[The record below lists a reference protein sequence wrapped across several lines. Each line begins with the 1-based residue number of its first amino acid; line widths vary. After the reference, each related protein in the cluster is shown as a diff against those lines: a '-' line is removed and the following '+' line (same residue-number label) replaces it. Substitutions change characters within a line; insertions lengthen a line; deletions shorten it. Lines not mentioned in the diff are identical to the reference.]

1 MSSLKIYSMANK
13 GTLYLI
19 PNTLGGESIDD
30 IIPET
35 VRNEATSLRF
45 FMVENIKSARRL
57 LRKMDRQFP
66 IDDSM
71 FIEMNKRSTEQETMK
86 ALNWLIEGKNVG
98 VISDAGCACVAD
110 PGADIVSMAHTNKIA
125 VVPFVGP
132 SSILLSLIGSG
143 FSGQK
148 FTFHGYLP
156 KDRKERIQTLKS
168 YEFVA
173 RKKGYTQI
181 FMDTPYRNMN
191 VLEDLLNELADHT
204 QLCIASNITLH
215 NQRLRT
221 MSVEDWR
228 ANAYDLSKSPCVFLI
243 G

>member
-1 MSSLKIYSMANK
+1 MTKAGSLYI
-13 GTLYLI
+13 I
-19 PNTLGGESIDD
+19 PNTLGGESIQD
-30 IIPET
+30 IIPQE
-35 VRNEATSLRF
+35 VILKASGIRHF
-45 FMVENIKSARRL
+45 IVENLKSSRRL

-66 IDDSM
+66 IDESM
-71 FIEMNKRSTEQETMK
+71 FIEMNKRSTEQDTMK
-86 ALNWLIEGKNVG
+86 GLHWLIEGHDVG

-110 PGADIVSMAHTNKIA
+110 PGADIVSLAHSQKIA
-125 VVPFVGP
+125 VIPFVGP
-132 SSILLSLIGSG
+132 SSILLSLMGSG
-143 FSGQK
+143 FSGQN
-148 FTFHGYLP
+148 FSFHGYLP
-156 KDRKERIQTLKS
+156 KDRKERIRTLKT
-168 YEFVA
+168 YEFDS

-215 NQRLRT
+215 NQRIRT

-228 ANAYDLSKSPCVFLI
+228 ENAYDLSKSPCVFLI

>member
-1 MSSLKIYSMANK
+1 MTKAGSLYI
-13 GTLYLI
+13 I
-19 PNTLGGESIDD
+19 PNTLGGESIQD
-30 IIPET
+30 IIPQD
-35 VRNEATSLRF
+35 VILKASGIRHF
-45 FMVENIKSARRL
+45 IVENLKSSRRL

-66 IDDSM
+66 IDESM
-71 FIEMNKRSTEQETMK
+71 FIEMNKRSTEQDTMK
-86 ALNWLIEGKNVG
+86 GLHWLIEGHDVG

-110 PGADIVSMAHTNKIA
+110 PGADIVSLAHSQKIE
-125 VVPFVGP
+125 VIPFVGP
-132 SSILLSLIGSG
+132 SSILLSLMGSG
-143 FSGQK
+143 FSGQN
-148 FTFHGYLP
+148 FSFHGYLP
-156 KDRKERIQTLKS
+156 KDRKDRIRTLKT
-168 YEFVA
+168 YEFEA

-215 NQRLRT
+215 NQRVRA

-228 ANAYDLSKSPCVFLI
+228 ENAYDLSKSPCVFLI

>member
-1 MSSLKIYSMANK
+1 MDKTGN
-13 GTLYLI
+13 LYII
-19 PNTLGGESIDD
+19 PNTLGGESIED
-30 IIPET
+30 IIPSEVT
-35 VRNEATSLRF
+35 LKASGIRHF
-45 FMVENIKSARRL
+45 IVENLKSSRRL

-66 IDDSM
+66 IDESL
-71 FIEMNKRSTEQETMK
+71 FIEMNKRSTEQDTMK
-86 ALNWLIEGKNVG
+86 GLHWLIEGKDVG

-110 PGADIVSMAHTNKIA
+110 PGAEIVALAHSQKIA
-125 VVPFVGP
+125 VIPLVGP
-132 SSILLSLIGSG
+132 SSILLSLMGSG
-143 FSGQK
+143 FSGQQ

-156 KDRKERIQTLKS
+156 KERKERIRTLKT
-168 YEFVA
+168 YEFEA

-181 FMDTPYRNMN
+181 FMDTPFRNMN

-215 NQRLRT
+215 NQRIRS

-228 ANAYDLSKSPCVFLI
+228 ENAYDLSKSPCVFLI

>member
-1 MSSLKIYSMANK
+1 MAK
-13 GTLYLI
+13 TGTLYLI
-19 PNTLGGESIDD
+19 PNTLGGESIED
-30 IIPET
+30 IIPQA
-35 VRNEATSLRF
+35 VREDATSLRH
-45 FMVENIKSARRL
+45 FMVENLKSARRL

-66 IDDSM
+66 IDESL
-71 FIEMNKRSTEQETMK
+71 FIEMNKRSTEKDTMTS
-86 ALNWLIEGKNVG
+86 LQWLIEGKDVG

-110 PGADIVSMAHTNKIA
+110 PGADIVSLAHSQKIT
-125 VVPFVGP
+125 VMPLVGP
-132 SSILLSLIGSG
+132 SSILLSLMGSG

-148 FTFHGYLP
+148 FSFHGYLP

-204 QLCIASNITLH
+204 QLCIASNVTLH
-215 NQRLRT
+215 NQRVRS
-221 MSVEDWR
+221 MSVLDWR
-228 ANAYDLSKSPCVFLI
+228 ENAYDLSKSPCVFLI

>member
-1 MSSLKIYSMANK
+1 MTKAGSLYI
-13 GTLYLI
+13 I
-19 PNTLGGESIDD
+19 PNTLGGESIQD
-30 IIPET
+30 IIPQE
-35 VRNEATSLRF
+35 VILKASGIRHF
-45 FMVENIKSARRL
+45 IVENLKSSRRL

-66 IDDSM
+66 IDESM
-71 FIEMNKRSTEQETMK
+71 FIEMNKRSTEQDTMRG
-86 ALNWLIEGKNVG
+86 LHWLIEGKDVG

-110 PGADIVSMAHTNKIA
+110 PGADIVSLAHSQKI
-125 VVPFVGP
+125 PIFPMVGP
-132 SSILLSLIGSG
+132 SSILLSLMGSG
-143 FSGQK
+143 FSGQQ

-156 KDRKERIQTLKS
+156 KDRKDRIKTLKI
-168 YEFVA
+168 YEFES

-204 QLCIASNITLH
+204 QICIASNITLH
-215 NQRLRT
+215 NQRIRT

-228 ANAYDLSKSPCVFLI
+228 ENAYDLSKSPCVFLI

>member
-1 MSSLKIYSMANK
+1 MDKTGN
-13 GTLYLI
+13 LYII
-19 PNTLGGESIDD
+19 PNTLGGESIED
-30 IIPET
+30 IIPSEVT
-35 VRNEATSLRF
+35 LKASGIRHFV
-45 FMVENIKSARRL
+45 VENLKSSRRL

-66 IDDSM
+66 IDECL
-71 FIEMNKRSTEQETMK
+71 FIEMNKRSTEQDTMK
-86 ALNWLIEGKNVG
+86 GLHWLTDGNDVG

-110 PGADIVSMAHTNKIA
+110 PGADIVALAHSQKIA
-125 VVPFVGP
+125 VIPLVGP
-132 SSILLSLIGSG
+132 SSILLSLMGSG
-143 FSGQK
+143 FSGQQ

-156 KDRKERIQTLKS
+156 KERKERIRTLKT
-168 YEFVA
+168 YEFEA

-181 FMDTPYRNMN
+181 FMDTPFRNMN

-215 NQRLRT
+215 NQRIRS

-228 ANAYDLSKSPCVFLI
+228 ENAYDLSKSPCVFLI

>member
-1 MSSLKIYSMANK
+1 MTKAGSLYI
-13 GTLYLI
+13 I
-19 PNTLGGESIDD
+19 PNTLGGESIQD
-30 IIPET
+30 IIPQE
-35 VRNEATSLRF
+35 VILKASGIRHF
-45 FMVENIKSARRL
+45 IVENLKSSRRL

-66 IDDSM
+66 IDESM
-71 FIEMNKRSTEQETMK
+71 FIEMNKRSTEQDTMK
-86 ALNWLIEGKNVG
+86 GIHWLIEGHDVG

-110 PGADIVSMAHTNKIA
+110 PGADIVSLAHSQKIA
-125 VVPFVGP
+125 VIPFVGP
-132 SSILLSLIGSG
+132 SSILLSLMGSG
-143 FSGQK
+143 FSGQN
-148 FTFHGYLP
+148 FSFHGYLP
-156 KDRKERIQTLKS
+156 KDRKERIRTLKT
-168 YEFVA
+168 YEFDS

-215 NQRLRT
+215 NQRVRT

-228 ANAYDLSKSPCVFLI
+228 ENAYDLSKSPCVFLI

>member
-1 MSSLKIYSMANK
+1 MAKAGN
-13 GTLYLI
+13 LYLI
-19 PNTLGGESIDD
+19 PNTLGGESIED
-30 IIPET
+30 IIPAAVIE
-35 VRNEATSLRF
+35 EAKALRC
-45 FMVENIKSARRL
+45 FMVENLKSSRRL

-71 FIEMNKRSTEQETMK
+71 FIEMNKRSTEQDTMK
-86 ALNWLIEGKNVG
+86 GLQWLIEGKDVG

-110 PGADIVSMAHTNKIA
+110 PGADIVSLAHSQKIA
-125 VVPFVGP
+125 VIPLVGP
-132 SSILLSLIGSG
+132 SSILLSLMASG
-143 FSGQK
+143 FSGQH

-156 KDRKERIQTLKS
+156 KDRKERIRTLKNF
-168 YEFVA
+168 EFEA
-173 RKKGYTQI
+173 RKKGFTQI
-181 FMDTPYRNMN
+181 FMDTPFRNMN

-215 NQRLRT
+215 NQRIRT

-228 ANAYDLSKSPCVFLI
+228 ENAYDLSKSPCVFLI

>member
-1 MSSLKIYSMANK
+1 MANK

-30 IIPET
+30 IIPEI

-86 ALNWLIEGKNVG
+86 VLHWLIEGKNVG

-110 PGADIVSMAHTNKIA
+110 PGADIVSIYNICSAAITDISPVDGIMSPVYDEIA
-125 VVPFVGP
+125 DISRYYSFRHNRDMPRWGDIFSPYCKFARLETDEDRSTFCHVVNEYLDAFVGAVWK
-132 SSILLSLIGSG
+132 SNIDYNRAEERYD
-143 FSGQK
+143 GQIN
-148 FTFHGYLP
+148 YC
-156 KDRKERIQTLKS
+156 
-168 YEFVA
+168 
-173 RKKGYTQI
+173 KKGNTQKAFI
-181 FMDTPYRNMN
+181 
-191 VLEDLLNELADHT
+191 
-204 QLCIASNITLH
+204 
-215 NQRLRT
+215 
-221 MSVEDWR
+221 
-228 ANAYDLSKSPCVFLI
+228 
-243 G
+243 